1 MVSDDIVRN
10 TEPVDDVKEEL
21 DCLLRADVGD
31 GFGLY
36 SLGEFVDRYE

>member
-10 TEPVDDVKEEL
+10 TEPVDDVEEEL

-36 SLGEFVDRYE
+36 PFGEFVDRYE